1 MNDNQCKAIMSAII
15 FCDMDKESLAEDGE
29 CVFDIAASLAEDLFL
44 HVTEGHPEESEE
56 LPSILPKLPKG
67 QAN

>member
-1 MNDNQCKAIMSAII
+1 MTDEHVKAIMAAII
-15 FCDMDKESLAEDGE
+15 FTDMDKESFMQDGE
-29 CVFDIAASLAEDLFL
+29 CVFDVAASLAEDLFI
-44 HVTEGHPEESEE
+44 HVTEGHPEDEE

>member
-1 MNDNQCKAIMSAII
+1 MNDNQCKAIMAAIV
-15 FCDMDKESLAEDGE
+15 FTDMDKESFMQDGE
-29 CVFDIAASLAEDLFL
+29 CVFDVAAAIAEDLFI
-44 HVTEGHPEESEE
+44 HVTQGHPEDEE